1 MRYVASFGRKETAMN
16 EVVLKEKVAEFSD
29 FLRFFLN
36 NFVEKSV
43 KCEL

>member
-1 MRYVASFGRKETAMN
+1 MN